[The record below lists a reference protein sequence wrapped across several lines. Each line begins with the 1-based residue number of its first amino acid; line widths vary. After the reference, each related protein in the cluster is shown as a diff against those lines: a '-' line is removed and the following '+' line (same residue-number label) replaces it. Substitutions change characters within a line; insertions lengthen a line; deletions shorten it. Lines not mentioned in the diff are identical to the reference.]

1 MCMGGGGS
9 SAPQKVHD
17 PNDTRYWSPSRR
29 IQDLMA
35 RSDSS
40 VAGGVGEKLYKQ
52 EKAREDYKANPFLIV
67 LNHGRTMDRG
77 GAYTG
82 TAIRKP
88 APTEPEVQFRGQGL
102 GIQTPT
108 V

>member
-40 VAGGVGEKLYKQ
+40 VAGGVGEKLYAQ
-52 EKAREDYKANPFLIV
+52 EKAREDYKANPFIIAM
-67 LNHGRTMDRG
+67 NQGRVSGQTRI
-77 GAYTG
+77 A
-82 TAIRKP
+82 RP

>member
-1 MCMGGGGS
+1 MCMGGGGMKA
-9 SAPQKVHD
+9 APKQND
-17 PNDTRYWSPSRR
+17 PNDTRFWSPSRR

-40 VAGGVGEKLYKQ
+40 VAGGVGEKLYAQ
-52 EKAREDYKANPFLIV
+52 EKAREDYKANPFIV
-67 LNHGRTMDRG
+67 SLNQGRVASRVP
-77 GAYTG
+77 
-82 TAIRKP
+82 RV
-88 APTEPEVQFRGQGL
+88 APTEPEVEFRGQGL

>member
-1 MCMGGGGS
+1 MCMSGGGA

-29 IQDLMA
+29 IQDLIA

-40 VAGGVGEKLYKQ
+40 VAGGVGEKLLAQ
-52 EKAREDYKANPFLIV
+52 ERSREDYKANPFIISQNFRRV
-67 LNHGRTMDRG
+67 AR
-77 GAYTG
+77 
-82 TAIRKP
+82 P
-88 APTEPEVQFRGQGL
+88 APTEPEVEFRGQGL

-108 V
+108 A

>member
-1 MCMGGGGS
+1 MCMGGGGM
-9 SAPQKVHD
+9 SAPQKVND

-40 VAGGVGEKLYKQ
+40 VAGGVGEKLFAQ
-52 EKAREDYKANPFLIV
+52 EKAREDYKANPFIV
-67 LNHGRTMDRG
+67 SMNGNRV
-77 GAYTG
+77 G
-82 TAIRKP
+82 TQLRLPRP
-88 APTEPEVQFRGQGL
+88 APTEPEVQFRGAGL

>member
-1 MCMGGGGS
+1 MCSGGGGA

-40 VAGGVGEKLYKQ
+40 VAGGVGEKLYAQ
-52 EKAREDYKANPFLIV
+52 EKAREDYKKANPFILA
-67 LNHGRTMDRG
+67 LNQDRVAGRPMPFRI
-77 GAYTG
+77 A
-82 TAIRKP
+82 RP
-88 APTEPEVQFRGQGL
+88 APTKPEVEFRGQGL